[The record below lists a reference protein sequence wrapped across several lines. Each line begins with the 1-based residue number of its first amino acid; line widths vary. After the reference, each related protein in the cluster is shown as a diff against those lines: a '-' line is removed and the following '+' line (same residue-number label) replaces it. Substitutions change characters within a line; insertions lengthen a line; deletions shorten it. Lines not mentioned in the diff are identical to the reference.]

1 MLSINWQRKVFLL
14 SAVIF
19 LLVSLFTPRLESK
32 TEILITGA
40 LILFIGVPHG
50 ALDLLYLRK
59 VLGVHRPVNIA
70 ISILAYLA
78 ISALIVGL
86 WLWSPLLF
94 LVGFLL
100 ASGLHFSGDPDNGV
114 SPLTRVTVGTGVI
127 VLPSLFHS
135 KELEHL
141 YSLLTNQA
149 VAEKVV
155 SLSFPLA
162 CAVIGI
168 GTISLGIEVVTR
180 NFKAATELLIV
191 GMLSTIAPPLLAFT
205 IYFCLMHSA
214 RHIVRTSELILVPKR
229 AFVLECVLPMV
240 GVFISGAIAWNFKNS
255 LSIDAKVI
263 QILFVLLAA
272 LTAPHMVIVEPIRFR
287 GWVNPLSTKNIQ

>member
-32 TEILITGA
+32 TEIIITGA

-205 IYFCLMHSA
+205 IYFCFFHV
-214 RHIVRTSELILVPKR
+214 HFKIEY
-229 AFVLECVLPMV
+229 FVFL
-240 GVFISGAIAWNFKNS
+240 F
-255 LSIDAKVI
+255 
-263 QILFVLLAA
+263 ILF
-272 LTAPHMVIVEPIRFR
+272 
-287 GWVNPLSTKNIQ
+287 